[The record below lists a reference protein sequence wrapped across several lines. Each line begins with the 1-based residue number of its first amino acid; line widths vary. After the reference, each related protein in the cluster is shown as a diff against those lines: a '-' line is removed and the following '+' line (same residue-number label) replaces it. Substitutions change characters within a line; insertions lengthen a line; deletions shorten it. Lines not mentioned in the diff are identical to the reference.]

1 MAVNHKRVLE
11 LTENDL
17 KTLVDGFWEDF
28 KDCCNK
34 GLIDDTTEKL
44 TETIL
49 KIIIDFK
56 STEEWIEL
64 LKEIDEVS
72 LYFYVDLIESTEIT
86 LYLNLSGSKK
96 QHLH

>member
-1 MAVNHKRVLE
+1 MDCRDQNAIKLMNTAINHKRVLE
-11 LTENDL
+11 MNEDDL
-17 KTLVDGFWEDF
+17 KVLIDRYWENF
-28 KDCCNK
+28 KDCCSK
-34 GLIDDTTEKL
+34 GLIDDSTKL

-72 LYFYVDLIESTEIT
+72 
-86 LYLNLSGSKK
+86 
-96 QHLH
+96 